1 MRRFGFLKQAIGI
14 DINLLSQV
22 IIMTCFVLQSYC
34 EIKKEKVPGKKHT
47 LIIESQ
53 KEGATIYE
61 VIELQRCL

>member
-1 MRRFGFLKQAIGI
+1 MRRFGFLKRAIGI

-34 EIKKEKVPGKKHT
+34 EIKKEKVPGKKYT

-53 KEGATIYE
+53 K
-61 VIELQRCL
+61 